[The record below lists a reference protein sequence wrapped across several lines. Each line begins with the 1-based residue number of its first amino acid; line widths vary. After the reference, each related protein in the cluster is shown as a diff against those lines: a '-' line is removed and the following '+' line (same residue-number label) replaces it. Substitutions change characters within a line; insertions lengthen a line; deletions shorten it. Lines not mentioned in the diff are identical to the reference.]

1 MTSSQRV
8 SARRAALVDALGLLA
23 IALALL
29 DYVRPALLLLPT
41 FTAGGDMVCHYPTLA
56 YLQEQLLPKLRL
68 HGWYAGAYL
77 GQPILL
83 YYFPTPFLVMAAL
96 APAFGLPV
104 AFKLG
109 TALGVFLLPFCAYLG
124 FRWLGFKFPGPLFG
138 ALGGFVFLLVEEN
151 PIWGGTLP
159 STLAGEFSYAY
170 GIAFALLFLGLAYR
184 AYARGHSP
192 IGPALLLGATALAH
206 GYAVLWA
213 GLSSAFFLFGAR
225 RPLRTLAWLLSV
237 AALSFALVGFWLLPL
252 LWDWGWTTPFNDA
265 WIFIEWK
272 NLLPT
277 ILWPWFIL
285 AVMGLGVTLLTG
297 RREGG
302 ADRRI
307 LYLWHA
313 ALVGAA
319 LAAAGPR
326 LGIIDVRFLPFAQL
340 ALTLAG
346 GASLALF
353 LAPLHRIDLAAAGV
367 CLMVLA
373 GADARTTFIRYWS
386 EYNYSGLEAK
396 DLWPAFREM
405 TRRLAGSVGDPR
417 VAVEYSPEH
426 ERAGS
431 IRMYETL
438 PFFTG
443 RSTLEGVYNQASL
456 NTHAVYYLTS
466 ELCERS
472 PNPFRNVEFAT
483 FDTDR
488 ALAHLRLFATDTIVA
503 VSPKLTSALDARA
516 DVMRIARIRP
526 YSIYRLKEEVRYVE
540 PLRYEPV
547 ASSEDDWRAKAQRW
561 FAREPLSAAPLVFSR
576 DPHFG
581 LREPDEWLGPPL
593 LAKGGEP
600 PSVTEALGAEDV
612 RIHTSAV
619 GWPLLVKIS
628 WHPRWKA
635 EGALGPFRVSP
646 ALMMVIPQ
654 QHDVTLRYGPNRVD
668 SFGRSLSALALLLI
682 GLSFARVRRPAA
694 AGERALLP
702 LSIRLALFGEAPPR
716 RRWGGL
722 LPAAVLALLFGVRF
736 VPERPDLARA
746 ETARQLA
753 ERAQLAQSQ
762 RRFGDAAEYAQHA
775 IARTPPGDAKDAL
788 RCLRAEAL
796 VHEGKPNEARR
807 LFDDVLR
814 ESPNGREA
822 VRARTG
828 LASLAGGAP

>member
-1 MTSSQRV
+1 MTASHGV
-8 SARRAALVDALGLLA
+8 GARRATLVDALGLLS
-23 IALALL
+23 ITLALL
-29 DYVRPALLLLPT
+29 DYVRPALLLLPS
-41 FTAGGDMVCHYPTLA
+41 FTAGGDMVCHYPTLV
-56 YLQEQLLPKLRL
+56 YFQEQLLPRLRL

-83 YYFPTPFLVMAAL
+83 YYFPVPFLLMAAL
-96 APAFGLPV
+96 APAFGLQV

-151 PIWGGTLP
+151 PIWGGTIP
-159 STLAGEFSYAY
+159 STLAGEFSYTY
-170 GIAFALLFLGLAYR
+170 GIGFALVFLGLAYR
-184 AYARGHSP
+184 AYARGRSP
-192 IGPALLLGATALAH
+192 IGPALLLGLTALAH

-213 GLSSAFFLFGAR
+213 GLASAFFLFGSR
-225 RPLRTLAWLLSV
+225 RPLRTLTWLVSV
-237 AALSFALVGFWLLPL
+237 AALSFGLVGFWLLPL

-272 NLLPT
+272 NLLPK
-277 ILWPWFIL
+277 ILWPWFVI
-285 AVMGLGVTLLTG
+285 AVMGLGVTLVAG
-297 RREGG
+297 HRQGG

-346 GASLALF
+346 AASLALF

-367 CLMVLA
+367 GLMVLA
-373 GADARTTFIRYWS
+373 GADARTTFIRYWA

-396 DLWPAFREM
+396 DLWPAFHEM
-405 TRRLAGSVGDPR
+405 TRRLAGRVGDPR

-472 PNPFRNVEFAT
+472 PNPFRNVEFAS
-483 FDTDR
+483 FDTER
-488 ALAHLRLFATDTIVA
+488 ALAHLKLFATDTIIA
-503 VSPKLTSALDARA
+503 LSPKLTSALDARL
-516 DVMRIARIRP
+516 DVTRIARVRP
-526 YSIYRLKEEVRYVE
+526 YSIYRLKEKVRYVE
-540 PLRYEPV
+540 PLRYQPV

-576 DPHFG
+576 DPRFE
-581 LREPDEWLGPPL
+581 LREPDEWLRPPL
-593 LAKGGEP
+593 VALPGEP
-600 PSVTEALGAEDV
+600 PTLTEALGPEEV

-619 GWPLLVKIS
+619 GRPLLVKIS
-628 WHPRWKA
+628 WHPRWRA
-635 EGALGPFRVSP
+635 EGASGPFRVSP
-646 ALMMVIPQ
+646 ALMMVIPEQ
-654 QHDVTLRYGPNRVD
+654 SDVTLRYGPNRVD
-668 SFGRSLSALALLLI
+668 ALGRSLSAFAVVVAGLAQLR
-682 GLSFARVRRPAA
+682 SRRSTLRA
-694 AGERALLP
+694 ERALLP
-702 LSIRLALFGEAPPR
+702 LRIRLALFGEAPPT

-722 LPAAVLALLFGVRF
+722 LPAAVLVGLFGVRL
-736 VPERPDLARA
+736 VPERPDAIRA
-746 ETARQLA
+746 HAAIDLT
-753 ERAQLAQSQ
+753 ERAQAAQAQ
-762 RRFGDAAEYAQHA
+762 RRFRDAAEYARHA
-775 IARTPPGDAKDAL
+775 IVRTPPGDAKDAL

-796 VHEGKPNEARR
+796 AHEGNPNEARR
-807 LFDDVLR
+807 LFEDVLR

-822 VRARTG
+822 VRARSG
-828 LASLAGGAP
+828 LAALAGGAP